1 MCRSRV
7 RPPSLAPYITINSMG
22 ENEKDGKRP
31 VIKVYSWE
39 LSATHDWNPETELL
53 NLRDLSPEELVKW
66 LNSDGTDYY
75 VQCSA
80 IFELICHGCHRKAA
94 ELARALVEADPEVQ
108 ESITSKFSEPVCIS
122 MLTTP
127 LEYIPSDPIEFNP
140 KVSIEYIEKEE
151 TH

>member
-1 MCRSRV
+1 MDD
-7 RPPSLAPYITINSMG
+7 T
-22 ENEKDGKRP
+22 EKDRRP
-31 VIKVYSWE
+31 VVKVYSWD

-80 IFELICHGCHRKAA
+80 ILELIRHGCPRKAA
-94 ELARALVEADPEVQ
+94 ELARALVEADPAVQ
-108 ESITSKFSEPVCIS
+108 ESMVLKFSEPVCIS

-127 LEYIPSDPIEFNP
+127 LEHIPLDPMEFNP
-140 KVSIEYIEKEE
+140 KVSIEYIEK
-151 TH
+151 